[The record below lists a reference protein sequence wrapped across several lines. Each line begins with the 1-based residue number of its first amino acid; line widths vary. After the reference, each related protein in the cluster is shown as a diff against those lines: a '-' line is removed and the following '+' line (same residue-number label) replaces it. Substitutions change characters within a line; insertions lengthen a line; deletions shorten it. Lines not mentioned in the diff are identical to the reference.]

1 MNNIVLHEINR
12 INEIMFQD
20 ESVKP
25 EFINES
31 VASPSVVI
39 KSIKRFIDKY
49 DSKSIKSLTK
59 EGEILPD
66 VKKLV
71 DLTGNE
77 LTRELNILLSKLDLT
92 KLSKTLVND
101 GWGSKTREDLLKK
114 LVSKLNEKKTISEKI
129 EAYRK
134 FVKLQSEISSKTF
147 SKFKI
152 DGLSSFNKLVDELE
166 NVTEG
171 LFNEKLKKEIGSSLY
186 KKLTYIPLKW
196 DEKIIRSIDRAFENN
211 ITSIRRYIA
220 RSFTSQSK
228 LDDEI
233 LTLLEQSMSA
243 KNLGL
248 KEDFYIK
255 KIQDVLAS
263 KKKTSEY
270 ELSNLFYDLKNTIN
284 KENPDLGKY
293 LEDIAQSDNILK
305 KLDDIENETKI
316 SWGGAVLDVLR
327 KYKNMVWPFKD
338 NEGKKKVGEMFQRQ
352 LMFILTAN
360 PSTPKEIYS
369 QLIRQGFGRTV
380 AIRIVNSYIA
390 TLIIYPIFVGVK
402 NYFVALGKAGWNNL
416 SGNPQEERDR
426 FSQYIKDAY
435 STTAGRYFKWS
446 PFSTFIP
453 EFFNFLN
460 KVWNMIEY
468 GAIRIGVLDITG
480 GTEDD
485 VKKAEE
491 AIKNI
496 GQEKPQTGDYT
507 NDLAGFKEYAK
518 KVIKNYDESKVGGTK
533 DIFTYDGLEF
543 KYNNGKFE

>member
-59 EGEILPD
+59 EGEMLPD

-211 ITSIRRYIA
+211 LTSIRRYIA

-338 NEGKKKVGEMFQRQ
+338 NKMSKKKVGEMFQRQ
-352 LMFILTAN
+352 LMFILNAN

-369 QLIRQGFGRTV
+369 QLIRQGFRRTV

-402 NYFVALGKAGWNNL
+402 NYFFALGKAGWNTL
-416 SGNPQEERDR
+416 SGNPQEERKV

-453 EFFNFLN
+453 EFFNFLD
-460 KVWNMIEY
+460 KIVSMVEY
-468 GAIRIGVLDITG
+468 GAINIGLLKITG
-480 GTEDD
+480 GTKED

-507 NDLAGFKEYAK
+507 NDPSGFKEYIK
-518 KVIKNYDESKVGGTK
+518 KRFKDNNPVISGTK
-533 DIFTYDGLEF
+533 DVFTYEDVEF
-543 KYNNGKFE
+543 NYNNGKFE

>member
-1 MNNIVLHEINR
+1 
-12 INEIMFQD
+12 
-20 ESVKP
+20 
-25 EFINES
+25 
-31 VASPSVVI
+31 
-39 KSIKRFIDKY
+39 
-49 DSKSIKSLTK
+49 
-59 EGEILPD
+59 
-66 VKKLV
+66 LV

-92 KLSKTLVND
+92 KLSKTLVKD
-101 GWGSKTREDLLKK
+101 GWGSKTREELLKK

-211 ITSIRRYIA
+211 LTSIRRYIA

-338 NEGKKKVGEMFQRQ
+338 NEGKRKWGEMFQRQ
-352 LMFILTAN
+352 LMFILNAN

-402 NYFVALGKAGWNNL
+402 NYFVAVGKGLAGDL
-416 SGNPQEERDR
+416 PAEERDR

-460 KVWNMIEY
+460 KVWDMIEY